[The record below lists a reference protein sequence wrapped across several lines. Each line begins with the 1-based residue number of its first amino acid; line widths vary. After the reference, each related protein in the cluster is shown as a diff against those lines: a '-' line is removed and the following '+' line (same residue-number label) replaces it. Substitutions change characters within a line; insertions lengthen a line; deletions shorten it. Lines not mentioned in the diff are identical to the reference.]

1 MIFEYFVPALLAS
14 DATAFLAC
22 TGLLA
27 CVSVVLLLRLLTWLI
42 AVFVSFVL
50 LPGIT
55 TLPPVMLA
63 IMYCVALFWM
73 FLGMNIIADVFME

>member
-1 MIFEYFVPALLAS
+1 MYPKGRIVEYTDLEEFCDS
-14 DATAFLAC
+14 FL
-22 TGLLA
+22 
-27 CVSVVLLLRLLTWLI
+27 
-42 AVFVSFVL
+42 L

-73 FLGMNIIADVFME
+73 FLGMNIIADVFMDAIEVITSSKRVVMK